1 MDRRAALVLS
11 GLIFMAALTGAACR
25 PGTGGKGGQ
34 EMPTRDIQTV
44 QEANIPTLMALDGVV
59 GVAIGERDDHT
70 PCIVIYVK
78 EMTEA
83 LRAALPTAL
92 EGHPVRVE
100 VTGEIRPLG
109 R

>member
-1 MDRRAALVLS
+1 MKGRWIRAVLT
-11 GLIFMAALTGAACR
+11 AAMLTCLAGAACG
-25 PGTGGKGGQ
+25 PGADKTGADVPQ
-34 EMPTRDIQTV
+34 RDIQTV

-59 GVAIGERDDHT
+59 GVAIGELDDHT
-70 PCIVIYVK
+70 PCIVVYVA

-83 LRAALPTAL
+83 LRLALPKTL

-100 VTGEIRPLG
+100 VSGEIRPLG

>member
-1 MDRRAALVLS
+1 MKGRVIRPLMTAAML
-11 GLIFMAALTGAACR
+11 ACLTGAACR
-25 PGTGGKGGQ
+25 PGADRKNGTD
-34 EMPTRDIQTV
+34 MPQRDIQTV